1 MSYVSDAEVMGGI
14 GVGDDQFEG
23 SYLDNE
29 MTDHSVYNYGAP
41 LNPYLPIQNEP
52 MGRAYAPNNFN
63 SSNIPGSPKVGSNYK
78 YNPLSTYDLD
88 TNAIYTNHMKGNP
101 RFYQES
107 DALYGNATPNP
118 NRNSFN
124 VEQDYMQDSL
134 NYQAPRGPRPPVY
147 NMQSHHAGRENLNAH
162 PGVPKENFCGCSICA
177 ISRSGS
183 MSGHSFNLFL
193 LILIIV
199 IVIFACSQTKQNTEI
214 LREIKSMFARPA

>member
-23 SYLDNE
+23 SYLDDE

-52 MGRAYAPNNFN
+52 MGRAYAPDNFN
-63 SSNIPGSPKVGSNYK
+63 SSNPKTKSNYK

-88 TNAIYTNHMKGNP
+88 TDAIYTNHMKGNP
-101 RFYQES
+101 RFYQAS
-107 DALYGNATPNP
+107 DALYGNNTPNP

-147 NMQSHHAGRENLNAH
+147 TMQSHDAGREHLQKDREH
-162 PGVPKENFCGCSICA
+162 FCGCSICT

-183 MSGHSFNLFL
+183 LSGHTINLFL

-199 IVIFACSQTKQNTEI
+199 IIVFACSQTRQNTEI
-214 LREIKSMFARPA
+214 LREIKSLIARPAQ